1 MFNTHLDTSEPGHS
15 KPTETIEKTALE
27 TSSIQAL
34 LATDNIKNHHR
45 SFKQAVQKQQQ
56 LFTICNTLERQ
67 KSLLL
72 EIESLLNNKNGVLWL
87 DAQISQFK
95 NLCPSHL
102 LMKLSRCTNTTNSIE
117 NCEII
122 HLNFLSLLNEIFYVP
137 LNALSKLQIRQLDD
151 QERKDWYEWC
161 LNIDQQLL
169 MFKIQI
175 KSARSFFC
183 TKSFDKICYLAKD
196 SINEQQ
202 LGNIKYLFQHKVS
215 SIEDTVHD

>member
-15 KPTETIEKTALE
+15 KATETIEKIVLE
-27 TSSIQAL
+27 TSSKQAL
-34 LATDNIKNHHR
+34 LASDNIKNHHR
-45 SFKQAVQKQQQ
+45 SFKKAVQKQQQ

-72 EIESLLNNKNGVLWL
+72 EVEDLLNNQNGVLWL

-95 NLCPSHL
+95 NLCPSNL
-102 LMKLSRCTNTTNSIE
+102 LMKLSRCTNTIKNIE

-137 LNALSKLQIRQLDD
+137 LNALSKLQIGQLDD